1 MTFGVADVDVI
12 GGEEAFLMQLQRTNV
27 AVSRAMGKCIVV
39 MPDAL
44 AAHIPEDKRALA
56 TAHALKDYVEEF
68 CNVRVDTSFQLGAES
83 RPGQVRYRG

>member
-1 MTFGVADVDVI
+1 M
-12 GGEEAFLMQLQRTNV
+12 
-27 AVSRAMGKCIVV
+27 VSGTTGARSIV

-68 CNVRVDTSFQLGAES
+68 CNVRLDTLLQQGADS
-83 RPGQVRYRG
+83 RPGQIRYRG